1 MGTGRNNKNDKKWE
15 WVLAATARN
24 HAQTDIQRTQSLVLA
39 QTPSRPHQLGS
50 QQQELARRFS
60 GAQASKEGTRRTALD
75 KIRIWTA
82 KLPTQTQTGAVQIPA
97 AAAGNIQTQ
106 IPDWLQTVARAAV
119 REQSAVLEAQKW
131 GIEMRCRAEELHAAR
146 TETLTRWN
154 DAD

>member
-15 WVLAATARN
+15 WVLDATARN
-24 HAQTDIQRTQSLVLA
+24 DAQTNIQRTQSLVLA
-39 QTPSRPHQLGS
+39 QTPSRPHQPGS
-50 QQQELARRFS
+50 QQQELARRLS

-106 IPDWLQTVARAAV
+106 IPDWLQTVARAV
-119 REQSAVLEAQKW
+119 REQSAVLEAQEW

-146 TETLTRWN
+146 TETLARWN